1 MLPAALPNPR
11 MQHRPSIPLTGHQ
24 RSHGLTVVL
33 LEEALSLNREMGNE
47 REATPALPP
56 LAEETR
62 SQGGHAGAARLNQ
75 ETLNR
80 RTDETW
86 RPSALDGM
94 ASVVAAREEEEQAA
108 RLFGAADATRQGCDV
123 HDGPDIRAGQNQTRD
138 AVRANM
144 RAKGFAAAWA
154 TSAALIP
161 HWHPSRP

>member
-1 MLPAALPNPR
+1 

-62 SQGGHAGAARLNQ
+62 NQGGHAGAARLNQ

-108 RLFGAADATRQGCDV
+108 RPFGPPMPR
-123 HDGPDIRAGQNQTRD
+123 
-138 AVRANM
+138 VRAVTSTTALTSVRGRIRLATPSAPICGLRGLQRPGR
-144 RAKGFAAAWA
+144 RA
-154 TSAALIP
+154 P
-161 HWHPSRP
+161 R